1 MDLVLDSMHVHNVH
15 EQMVKILFLEL
26 IIVFL
31 CIDNKKRNLNSCLRF
46 KRGIYDTTITA
57 EAKYPINFTRS
68 RRRFVLCLYYNKN
81 SSFSYVNPV
90 GMYKFKEKEL
100 EIKLYPL
107 CLGNILFDLI
117 T

>member
-1 MDLVLDSMHVHNVH
+1 MDLVLDSMHVHNFH
-15 EQMVKILFLEL
+15 EKMVKILFLEL

-31 CIDNKKRNLNSCLRF
+31 CTDNRKRNLYSCLRVT
-46 KRGIYDTTITA
+46 GGLYDTTITA

-90 GMYKFKEKEL
+90 GMYKFKEKDL
-100 EIKLYPL
+100 EIKPYPL
-107 CLGNILFDLI
+107 CLGKFCLI
-117 T
+117 